1 MFINFVKHMPKD
13 YKSLWIPNMRLFFGG
28 LNGCGVFI
36 NFENFPLRREA
47 ENIQGPSC
55 HLATENVSY
64 FIVLEC
70 SRTSFIFGC
79 ICALNFIVQNTVQ

>member
-36 NFENFPLRREA
+36 NFENFSLRRSKA
-47 ENIQGPSC
+47 
-55 HLATENVSY
+55 LAATSQQKMSGNLSY
-64 FIVLEC
+64 LNAPEPPLYLVVFVLLM
-70 SRTSFIFGC
+70 S
-79 ICALNFIVQNTVQ
+79 